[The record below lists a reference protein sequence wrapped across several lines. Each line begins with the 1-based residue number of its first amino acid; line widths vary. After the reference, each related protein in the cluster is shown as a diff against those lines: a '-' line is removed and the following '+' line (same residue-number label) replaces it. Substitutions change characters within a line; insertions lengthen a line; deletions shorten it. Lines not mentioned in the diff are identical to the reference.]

1 MHESTE
7 EEFSRLII
15 IELERPKMNAIRV
28 SKNEMRE
35 GIAVMAPF

>member
-15 IELERPKMNAIRV
+15 IQLERPQMNSIRV

-35 GIAVMAPF
+35 GIAVMEPF